1 ERLAAVVRFE
11 DDPPR
16 LRVWSTAIDTEAL
29 EKRAEEIEAM
39 LRADPEDV
47 PPVDPPAPPVK
58 RLADRQHATRVPVG
72 PRWTR
77 DGALLFAA
85 WALDGRGRGRPD
97 LYVWDPETGR
107 ERRVTRGA
115 DVRSADPAPDA
126 DRAIAV
132 QHDWGR
138 TRLVWVDLARGAVE
152 PFTDRGLGVVVDH
165 PRLSPDGARLA
176 WLENAGAGWDV
187 VVHDL
192 SDGSEVR

>member
-1 ERLAAVVRFE
+1 FAE
-11 DDPPR
+11 DPPR
-16 LRVWSTAIDTEAL
+16 LRVWSTAIDEEAL
-29 EKRAEEIEAM
+29 ADRADDIDEM
-39 LRADPEDV
+39 LAADPEAV
-47 PPVDPPAPPVK
+47 APVAPDAPPVK
-58 RLADRQHATRVPVG
+58 RLARRGHATRAPAR
-72 PRWTR
+72 PRGTR
-77 DGALLFAA
+77 DGALLFAS
-85 WALDGRGRGRPD
+85 WTLDAEGRGRRD
-97 LYVWDPETGR
+97 LYRWHPDTGR

-126 DRAIAV
+126 DRAVAV

-138 TRLVWVDLARGAVE
+138 TRLVWVDLDSGAVE